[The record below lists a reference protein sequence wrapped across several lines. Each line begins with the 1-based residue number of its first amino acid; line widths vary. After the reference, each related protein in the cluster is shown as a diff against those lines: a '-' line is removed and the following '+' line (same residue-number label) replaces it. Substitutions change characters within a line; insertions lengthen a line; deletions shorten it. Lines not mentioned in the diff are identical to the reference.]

1 MPKTET
7 ESTQRFEHASRWK
20 SMLRRIV
27 KLTVMIVVVVGLVL
41 ATRSALRQW
50 QFEASRLNEK
60 VTQVELEI
68 ASQSD
73 GEQREALIQ
82 KRNQLRRSVPTLGN
96 LYWMRIAMAA
106 ALYAVGLLPS
116 AMVLGGWLAV
126 FGHRP
131 NRLLVIAAQTLGHI
145 GKYVPGKAM
154 VVVMRVGVLSKASVP
169 AVPATISVFLETFMM
184 MAVGAAVAGV
194 IICTL
199 PVPTWMIAAAA
210 IGTIVASLPTLPPLL
225 QQITNRLI
233 GREMRLGGPAWAACA
248 SGWGWSILSWLCIG
262 SSFAMLVSAI
272 PSASNPASLATSFF
286 SVWPMSTAAISLA
299 MVIGFVSL
307 IPGGAGVREFVLAT
321 ILGLAIGAT
330 QALLAAILARLVFIV
345 VECLMAMM
353 ASLYVQRW
361 SFNRMPSGPRG

>member
-7 ESTQRFEHASRWK
+7 ESTQRLEQAARRK
-20 SMLRRIV
+20 SMLRRILKRIV
-27 KLTVMIVVVVGLVL
+27 IIVVIVGLVL
-41 ATRSALRQW
+41 ATRSAVQQW
-50 QFEASRLNEK
+50 RFEASRLNEE
-60 VTQVELEI
+60 VTQVELKI
-68 ASQSD
+68 ASQPDSD
-73 GEQREALIQ
+73 ERVALIQ
-82 KRNQLRRSVPTLGN
+82 KRDQMRRSLPTLGN
-96 LYWMRIAMAA
+96 LYWTRIAMAA
-106 ALYAVGLLPS
+106 ALYALGLLPN
-116 AMVLGGWLAV
+116 AMVLGGWLSV

-131 NRLLVIAAQTLGHI
+131 NRLLIIAAQTLGHI

-154 VVVMRVGVLSKASVP
+154 VVVMRVGALSKASVP

-199 PVPTWMIAAAA
+199 PVPPWMLAAAV
-210 IGTIVASLPTLPPLL
+210 IGAIVASLPTLPPLL
-225 QQITNRLI
+225 QPITNRLI
-233 GREMRLGGPAWAACA
+233 GRDTRLGSRAWAACA

-272 PSASNPASLATSFF
+272 PSAAAPPDWKTAFL

-345 VECLMAMM
+345 VECLMALI
-353 ASLYVQRW
+353 ASRYIQRF
-361 SFNRMPSGPRG
+361 SFYHAPSS